1 MIEFGLGI
9 GENPWLF
16 QNFLLTLHLEIRN
29 QSAIQKSD
37 TNENLIWLFSHKP
50 YFNNTNKLFITM
62 EKEVIIAP
70 ASEVDVVENFLNEN
84 YEFRV
89 NVISDKTEYRKLKVE
104 GGVEDC
110 FRPCTDPALNTIV
123 ISARK
128 ELAEEVGNPRTLIK
142 ELIHS
147 ELVKLYDPLK
157 DYVENLP
164 EWDGTDRV
172 VELFGRVPGISGKQI
187 AWLHVWALSMMAH
200 WLHLDTMHGN
210 EGVPLFISRHQ
221 GAGKTTFLNRL
232 LPPRLQNY
240 FLCNINLANKFDKEM
255 ALTNNLLVN
264 LDEFDKY
271 KPSQQAEIKQL
282 LSCSKVIGRPIYGSV
297 QRERDRYASFC
308 ATTNDLHPLQDPSGS
323 RRFICVEIPCGQYID
338 NTLDI
343 DYDQLYAQLYHELI
357 IDHRRYWFNNDEVRD
372 IEMANNRFYKIA
384 DIEDMIDDC
393 LRKPKDGEKVSPLS
407 IKQIVEIFKSEYP
420 HLTVN
425 HSFKIQLG
433 RHLGQSG
440 FQSKISRGSTLYF
453 AVNTKVA

>member
-1 MIEFGLGI
+1 
-9 GENPWLF
+9 
-16 QNFLLTLHLEIRN
+16 
-29 QSAIQKSD
+29 
-37 TNENLIWLFSHKP
+37 
-50 YFNNTNKLFITM
+50 M

-157 DYVENLP
+157 DYIENLP

-187 AWLHVWALSMMAH
+187 V
-200 WLHLDTMHGN
+200 D
-210 EGVPLFISRHQ
+210 
-221 GAGKTTFLNRL
+221 
-232 LPPRLQNY
+232 
-240 FLCNINLANKFDKEM
+240 
-255 ALTNNLLVN
+255 
-264 LDEFDKY
+264 
-271 KPSQQAEIKQL
+271 
-282 LSCSKVIGRPIYGSV
+282 
-297 QRERDRYASFC
+297 
-308 ATTNDLHPLQDPSGS
+308 
-323 RRFICVEIPCGQYID
+323 
-338 NTLDI
+338 
-343 DYDQLYAQLYHELI
+343 
-357 IDHRRYWFNNDEVRD
+357 
-372 IEMANNRFYKIA
+372 
-384 DIEDMIDDC
+384 
-393 LRKPKDGEKVSPLS
+393 
-407 IKQIVEIFKSEYP
+407 IFKSEYP